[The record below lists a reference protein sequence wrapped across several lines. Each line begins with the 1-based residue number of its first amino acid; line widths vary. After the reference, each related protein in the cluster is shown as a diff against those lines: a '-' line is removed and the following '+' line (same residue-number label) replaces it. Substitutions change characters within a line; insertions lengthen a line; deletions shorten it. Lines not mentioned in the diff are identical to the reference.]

1 MTAGGFFKAIGKA
14 VANGVR
20 SSVTRVKNLFG
31 KNKNKYSTRTKSRTM
46 TRKNNAKPA
55 NAPPANAPKPPNAPP
70 ANAPKPPNAPPA
82 NAPKPANAPPM
93 NAPKPAN
100 APPMNAPKPAN
111 VATAVGGKKMRA
123 SNLGK
128 LMFYKPKRKAT
139 RRRR

>member
-31 KNKNKYSTRTKSRTM
+31 KNKNKYSTRTKSRTT

-55 NAPPANAPKPPNAPP
+55 NAPPANAPKPANAPP
-70 ANAPKPPNAPPA
+70 M

-93 NAPKPAN
+93 NASKPAN

-128 LMFYKPKRKAT
+128 LMFYKPKRRAT
-139 RRRR
+139 RRKSKVSRRRR

>member
-1 MTAGGFFKAIGKA
+1 MTAGGFFKAMGKA

-31 KNKNKYSTRTKSRTM
+31 KNKNKYSTRTK
-46 TRKNNAKPA
+46 TRKNNTKPA

>member
-31 KNKNKYSTRTKSRTM
+31 KNKNKYRTKSRTI

-93 NAPKPAN
+93 NASKPAN
-100 APPMNAPKPAN
+100 APP
-111 VATAVGGKKMRA
+111 AVGGKKMRA

>member
-31 KNKNKYSTRTKSRTM
+31 KNKNKYSTRTKSRT
-46 TRKNNAKPA
+46 RAGKNNAKPA
-55 NAPPANAPKPPNAPP
+55 NAPPANAPKP
-70 ANAPKPPNAPPA
+70 
-82 NAPKPANAPPM
+82 ANAPP
-93 NAPKPAN
+93 
-100 APPMNAPKPAN
+100 
-111 VATAVGGKKMRA
+111 AVGGKKMRA

-139 RRRR
+139 RRKSKVSRRRR

>member
-1 MTAGGFFKAIGKA
+1 MTAGGFFKAMGKA

-31 KNKNKYSTRTKSRTM
+31 KNKNKYSTRNR
-46 TRKNNAKPA
+46 TRKNKAKPA
-55 NAPPANAPKPPNAPP
+55 NAPP

-82 NAPKPANAPPM
+82 NAPKPANAPPA

>member
-1 MTAGGFFKAIGKA
+1 MAIGGFFKAIGKA

-31 KNKNKYSTRTKSRTM
+31 KNKNEYSTRNR
-46 TRKNNAKPA
+46 TRKNKA
-55 NAPPANAPKPPNAPP
+55 
-70 ANAPKPPNAPPA
+70 
-82 NAPKPANAPPM
+82 KPANAPPM

-100 APPMNAPKPAN
+100 APP
-111 VATAVGGKKMRA
+111 AVGGKKMRA

-139 RRRR
+139 RRKSKVSRRRR